1 MDADTNPLFYEL
13 LHAFDRLTGTPVLI
27 NTSFNVRGEP
37 LVGSPADALRCF
49 LETGMDMLVIDRF
62 ILRKAAQPSAEPHAA
77 LPTAFALD

>member
-1 MDADTNPLFYEL
+1 MDADTNSLFYQL

-37 LVGSPADALRCF
+37 IVCSPASALRCF

-62 ILRKAAQPSAEPHAA
+62 ILRKAAQPSAGQRRA
-77 LPTAFALD
+77 LPMAYALD